1 MSILRRA
8 LAIPHE
14 ERATGVTI
22 LPSSGNRVPEPPDG
36 YGQVGYGGWGQG
48 MVWHSSTATGGPVTT
63 DSALTLSAV
72 FACLRLLSEAVATLP
87 LDTFSRDAGTRVP
100 YPRPEYLLFDPPG
113 LSRINY
119 LSQVMLSLLTD
130 GNAFVYTPRGERDE
144 PTKLVPLQPEAVT
157 VCREKS
163 QIYYEVA
170 GSNERWT
177 PLDIMHIPGMMLPG
191 ALRGVSPLQAARE
204 VIDGGRKA
212 QEFGSTFLGNHAVPP
227 AIIEVPSTGGDPDA
241 ERSKAKK
248 VGQMWQESHGGAN
261 AGKVGVLYGGAT
273 LKTIAVSPEDAEWL
287 SSKQFSVSEI
297 ARFYG
302 VPPHLIADA
311 SNSTSWGSGLAE
323 QNLAFGQFSLRTWT
337 ERIEDAHTRLLTT
350 HALGDVFI
358 KLNLDA
364 LLRAALK
371 DRYDSYNV
379 GITTGFL
386 TVDEARALED
396 LPPIGEKDNTMS
408 SRQLAEALQKIYL
421 AVGPVISGDE
431 AREILNR
438 EGAGL
443 TGAAPGGAQ

>member
-1 MSILRRA
+1 M
-8 LAIPHE
+8 
-14 ERATGVTI
+14 TI
-22 LPSSGNRVPEPPDG
+22 LSGSGRRVPEIPDG
-36 YGQVGYGGWGQG
+36 YGQVGFGGWGQG
-48 MVWHSSTATGGPVTT
+48 MVWHAGHGVGGPVTT
-63 DSALTLSAV
+63 DQALCLSAV

-87 LDTFSRDAGTRVP
+87 LDTFRRDAGTRVP
-100 YPRPEYLLFDPPG
+100 YPRPEYLSFNPPQG
-113 LSRINY
+113 SRINY

-130 GNAFVYTPRGERDE
+130 GNAFVATPRGARDE
-144 PTKLVPLQPEAVT
+144 PTDLVPLRPEAVT
-157 VCREKS
+157 VCREKGK
-163 QIYYEVA
+163 IHYEVA
-170 GSNERWT
+170 GSNEEWT

-227 AIIEVPSTGGDPDA
+227 AIIEVPSTGGDA
-241 ERSKAKK
+241 QVEREKAKK
-248 VGQMWQESHGGAN
+248 VGQLWQETHGGAN
-261 AGKVGVLYGGAT
+261 VGKVGVLFGGAT

-350 HALGDVFI
+350 HGEREAFV

-396 LPPIGEKDNTMS
+396 LPPLDSTDDTLS
-408 SRQLAEALQKIYL
+408 TRALAEAIQKIYL
-421 AVGPVISGDE
+421 GVGAVITPEE

-443 TGAAPGGAQ
+443 VGPGPGGPP